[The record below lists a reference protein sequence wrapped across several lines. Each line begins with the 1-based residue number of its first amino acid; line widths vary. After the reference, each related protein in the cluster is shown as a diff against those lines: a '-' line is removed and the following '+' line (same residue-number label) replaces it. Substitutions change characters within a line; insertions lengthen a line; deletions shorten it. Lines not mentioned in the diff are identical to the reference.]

1 MTDHAARPPSRR
13 QFILTSAALGV
24 GASLAGTRHS
34 SAAAAAAAAAEE
46 KAGVVQT
53 FRASAAA
60 AQVEVVE
67 LRGGIR
73 MLVGS
78 GGNIGVFP
86 GKDGKLL
93 VDAGLAGSKPQI
105 GEALAKL
112 GGGERVA
119 VVVNTHWHFD
129 HTDGNEWLHEA
140 GAAIVG
146 HENCRK
152 RMSASTRVEA
162 WDFTF
167 PPSPEGARPVATI
180 RHDLTLHFN
189 GAPVVLET
197 YGGPRH
203 TDTDVCVTFPDADV
217 FHAGDTYWN
226 GHYPFIDYSTGGSIN
241 GMIQAVEQNL
251 QKLGARTQVIPGHG
265 PLGDRSSMAEFRDVL
280 AGARD
285 AVAAMKKQGKTLE
298 EVVAA
303 KPTAK
308 HDAEWGDFVINPATF
323 AALVYAGV

>member
-1 MTDHAARPPSRR
+1 MAHLPPAVSRR
-13 QFILTSAALGV
+13 HFLLTSAAVGV
-24 GASLAGTRHS
+24 GASLAGIRPS
-34 SAAAAAAAAAEE
+34 LAAAADE
-46 KAGVVQT
+46 KGGVVQQ
-53 FRASAAA
+53 FRAGGATAKID
-60 AQVEVVE
+60 VVE

-73 MLVGS
+73 VLIGS
-78 GGNIGVFP
+78 GGNIGVLP

-105 GEALAKL
+105 SDALANM
-112 GGGERVA
+112 GGGGGNGVA
-119 VVVNTHWHFD
+119 VLVNTHWHFD
-129 HTDGNEWLHEA
+129 HTDGNEWMHET

-152 RMSASTRVEA
+152 RLSEPTRVDA

-167 PPSPEGARPVATI
+167 PPAPEGARPIATI
-180 RHDLTLHFN
+180 KHDLTLFFN
-189 GAPVVLET
+189 DTRVVIEA

-203 TDTDVCVTFPDADV
+203 TDTDLCVTFPDADV
-217 FHAGDTYWN
+217 FHAGDTWWN

-251 QKLGARTQVIPGHG
+251 EKIGPKTQVIPGHG
-265 PLGDRSSMAEFRDVL
+265 PVGDKSSMAEFRDVL

-285 AVAAMKKQGKTLE
+285 AIAAMKKQGKTLE

-308 HDAEWGDFVINPATF
+308 HDAKWGDFVINPATF

>member
-1 MTDHAARPPSRR
+1 MGRMTDHQVDPYSRR
-13 QFILTSAALGV
+13 QFLMT
-24 GASLAGTRHS
+24 
-34 SAAAAAAAAAEE
+34 AAAAVAAASFTGSRRTFAADE
-46 KAGVVQT
+46 KGGVVQQ
-53 FRASAAA
+53 FRASGITAKID
-60 AQVEVVE
+60 VVE

-73 MLVGS
+73 VLIGS
-78 GGNIGVFP
+78 GGNIGVLP

-105 GEALAKL
+105 SDALAKM
-112 GGGERVA
+112 GGGERPA
-119 VVVNTHWHFD
+119 VLVNTHWHFD
-129 HTDGNEWLHEA
+129 HTDGNEWLHDA
-140 GAAIVG
+140 GAAIVA

-152 RMSASTRVEA
+152 RMSEPTRVDA

-167 PPSPEGARPVATI
+167 PPAPEGARPVAVI
-180 RHDLTLHFN
+180 KHDLTLFFN
-189 GAPVVLET
+189 GTRVVIEA

-251 QKLGARTQVIPGHG
+251 EKVGVKTQVIPGHG
-265 PLGDRSSMAEFRDVL
+265 PVGDKSSMAKFRDVL

-285 AVAAMKKQGKTLE
+285 TIAAMKKQGKTLE
-298 EVVAA
+298 EIVAA

-308 HDAEWGDFVINPATF
+308 HDAKWGNFVIDPATF